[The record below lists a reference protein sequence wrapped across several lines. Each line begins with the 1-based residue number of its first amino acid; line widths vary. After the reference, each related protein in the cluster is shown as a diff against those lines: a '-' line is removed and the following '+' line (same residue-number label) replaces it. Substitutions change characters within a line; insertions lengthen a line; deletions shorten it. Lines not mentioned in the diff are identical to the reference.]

1 MVKYIV
7 MCIVIIIGYSFVP
20 PIQLGTGNGGVIYE
34 SVR

>member
-20 PIQLGTGNGGVIYE
+20 PIQLGTGNGIGVVYE
-34 SVR
+34 DV